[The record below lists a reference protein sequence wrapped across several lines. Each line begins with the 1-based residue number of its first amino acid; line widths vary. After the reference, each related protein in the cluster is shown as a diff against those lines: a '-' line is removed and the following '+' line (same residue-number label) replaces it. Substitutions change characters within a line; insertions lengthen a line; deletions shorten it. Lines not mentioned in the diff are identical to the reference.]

1 MIKFIRTALYNKLK
15 FVLGIDFH
23 IGFTLLLRCWSIFS
37 GAVTTLLITRYFPP
51 ADQGY
56 YYTIMSVLGVQVFFE
71 LGLNQVVLNLVS
83 HESASLVADE
93 MGNIQGNLFKLVRL
107 KGLMEF
113 LRKWYRSAAVLFFL
127 LGGILGFLFIAKNGH
142 SYERYRLFFVWISAV
157 FITSFNLFLSPELAF
172 IEATGKVGQVARIR
186 TAYLIVGSILQWFLM
201 INGGNLWAIL
211 PIPVTSL
218 IVTLFWLRTY
228 KCRIAESIPSS
239 PVLWRRD
246 IFPLQWRIAV
256 SWICGYF
263 IFNLFT
269 PIIFKFHGP
278 VQAGRIGVAL
288 SIFSSIT
295 GLGLSWIN
303 AHIPTFSKNISL
315 GETNK
320 LNNLF
325 DSVSIRAVL
334 TTASISLILVGTIKT
349 CEFYDID
356 LAKRIAP
363 SGTLI
368 WIGFAAVLNTI
379 IHAAASYMR
388 AHREEPMLI
397 VSVFSALSIIIVL
410 MVFKGDI
417 AAMMRGYAL
426 VVAFV
431 SLPWTAHLFFKYR
444 NQTMR

>member
-1 MIKFIRTALYNKLK
+1 VINFLRTTLYSKLK

-56 YYTIMSVLGVQVFFE
+56 YYTIISVLAVQVFFE
-71 LGLNQVVLNLVS
+71 LGLNQVVVNLVS
-83 HESASLVADE
+83 HEAASLVVDE
-93 MGNIQGNLFKLVRL
+93 VGNIKGNLFNLGRL
-107 KGLMEF
+107 KGLMDF
-113 LRKWYRSAAVLFFL
+113 LRNWYRSAALLFIFV
-127 LGGILGFLFIAKNGH
+127 GGIVGFLFIAQNGQ
-142 SYERYRLFFVWISAV
+142 SFGRYRLFFVWVSAV
-157 FITSFNLFLSPELAF
+157 FITSLNLFLSPELAF
-172 IEATGKVGQVARIR
+172 IEAIGKVGQVARIR
-186 TAYLIVGSILQWFLM
+186 TAYLIVGSILQWLLI
-201 INGGNLWAIL
+201 INGGNLWVIL

-218 IVTLFWLRTY
+218 TVTLFWLRIY

-269 PIIFKFHGP
+269 PIIFKLHGP

-303 AHIPTFSKNISL
+303 AHIPAFSKSISL
-315 GETNK
+315 GQTK
-320 LNNLF
+320 QLNHLF
-325 DSVSIRAVL
+325 DSVFIRAVL
-334 TTASISLILVGTIKT
+334 TTASISLIFVGTIKT
-349 CEFYDID
+349 CELYGVE
-356 LAKRIAP
+356 LVKRIAP

-379 IHAAASYMR
+379 VHAAASYMR
-388 AHREEPMLI
+388 AHREEPMLTI
-397 VSVFSALSIIIVL
+397 SVASALTVIIVL

-444 NQTMR
+444 NQVGR